1 MGPEAL
7 SCFDLKTAEAPIL
20 SPVLAVEEVTEL
32 SVVLI
37 MEKVADLS
45 PALSEEEAEFFV
57 AA

>member
-1 MGPEAL
+1 M
-7 SCFDLKTAEAPIL
+7 AEAPIL

-37 MEKVADLS
+37 MELVPDSS
-45 PALSEEEAEFFV
+45 PALNEEGAESFT